1 MSLLKLANV
10 EEEGV
15 TFSSP
20 VDGSKM
26 LLTPEQSIAHQNRIG
41 SDIIMQLDDVIS
53 TTSPDTARIELAME
67 RSVRWLDRCIAA
79 HSRPNDQNLF
89 AIVQGGLDDALRDR
103 CIDKMLKRDSHVP
116 GYAIGGLSGGEE
128 KVRVDYLSEGGGCF
142 GFWLIYD
149 FNGCFMCGFKF

>member
-10 EEEGV
+10 TEEGV

-53 TTSPDTARIELAME
+53 TVSPDTARIELAMD
-67 RSVRWLDRCIAA
+67 RSVRWLDRCIEA
-79 HSRPNDQNLF
+79 HSRPNKQNLF
-89 AIVQGGLDDALRDR
+89 AIVQGGLNVTLRGR
-103 CIDKMLKRDSHVP
+103 CMDEMLKRDSHVP
-116 GYAIGGLSGGEE
+116 GYAIGGLSGGED
-128 KVRVDYLSEGGGCF
+128 KVHLYFMSGGG
-142 GFWLIYD
+142 GGGRLGLWLT
-149 FNGCFMCGFKF
+149 